1 MTGLWI
7 DLIRG
12 LKFER
17 PERLFLRSDQQ
28 LAMKGAFGGAAI
40 EGFLRRK
47 AREVGIIVFLREM
60 RQDKIPRAGVKTFRV
75 GKIFAH
81 GMIREMAGAAE
92 NPLLDDPR
100 IRPYFEHVQ
109 IVIRFQQ

>member
-40 EGFLRRK
+40 ESFFRREPGKVRIVILLRK
-47 AREVGIIVFLREM
+47 M
-60 RQDKIPRAGVKTFRV
+60 RQDKIPRAGVEAFGI
-75 GKIFAH
+75 GKIFAD
-81 GMIREMAGAAE
+81 G
-92 NPLLDDPR
+92 
-100 IRPYFEHVQ
+100 
-109 IVIRFQQ
+109 VIR